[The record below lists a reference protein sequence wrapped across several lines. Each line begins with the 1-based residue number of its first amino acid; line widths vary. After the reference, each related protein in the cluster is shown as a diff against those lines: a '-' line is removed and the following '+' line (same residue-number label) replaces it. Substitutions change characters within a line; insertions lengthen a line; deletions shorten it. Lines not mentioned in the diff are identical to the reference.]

1 MQKRQTR
8 RASTSNRIGMIVVA
22 TVVGLLIALLLM
34 RSLSLQKKINTI
46 HASNA
51 VLEEQIK
58 EEQERTKQLQS
69 LPAYVNSDDYIERL
83 AREKFGLVYED
94 EVIFKPAQ

>member
-22 TVVGLLIALLLM
+22 VVVGLLIAVLLM
-34 RSLSLQKKINTI
+34 RSLSLQKKINTTY
-46 HASNA
+46 ASNVA
-51 VLEEQIK
+51 LEQQIR
-58 EEQERTKQLQS
+58 EEEERTQQLQS
-69 LPAYVNSDDYIERL
+69 LPAYVNSDEYIERL

-94 EVIFKPAQ
+94 EILFKEDN